1 MTILLHQRNP
11 TSLPRGI
18 KNPSNGI
25 ITQKTLRV
33 HIFTDGSKMN
43 GQVGGAFVTFTNRT
57 ETFNKSFRLSDNA
70 TVYSAE
76 LIAIKLAITYA
87 TEHHLPVANIISD
100 SRSVLLAVENPNN
113 CDYDIM
119 EIKRLLAN
127 HDGII
132 RLFWIKA
139 HAGFSGNE
147 RADEYAKQATTK
159 DAIDIELAFDIPFV
173 KKLLKKE
180 LNRLADSMVSVNKR

>member
-1 MTILLHQRNP
+1 
-11 TSLPRGI
+11 
-18 KNPSNGI
+18 
-25 ITQKTLRV
+25 
-33 HIFTDGSKMN
+33 MN

-70 TVYSAE
+70 IVYSAE
-76 LIAIKLAITYA
+76 LIAIKLAIMYA

-139 HAGFSGNE
+139 HAGGF
-147 RADEYAKQATTK
+147 RAMKEQTEYAKQATTK
-159 DAIDIELAFDIPFV
+159 DAIDIQLAFDIP
-173 KKLLKKE
+173 LSR
-180 LNRLADSMVSVNKR
+180 NY